1 MIYGVRNSS
10 LPNYID
16 RYVTGNYGE
25 DNEASS
31 LRCFSCGAV
40 IEPGNSYYLL
50 DNTVYCMD
58 CEDEAHRQILNE
70 IADNYIYVL

>member
-31 LRCFSCGAV
+31 LR
-40 IEPGNSYYLL
+40 
-50 DNTVYCMD
+50 
-58 CEDEAHRQILNE
+58 
-70 IADNYIYVL
+70 

>member
-1 MIYGVRNSS
+1 MIYKAGSSS
-10 LPNYID
+10 LPNFID

-25 DNEASS
+25 DNEVSS
-31 LRCFSCGAV
+31 LRCFACGAV
-40 IEPGNSYYLL
+40 IEPSNSYYLL

-58 CEDEAHRQILNE
+58 CEDEAHLQIINE